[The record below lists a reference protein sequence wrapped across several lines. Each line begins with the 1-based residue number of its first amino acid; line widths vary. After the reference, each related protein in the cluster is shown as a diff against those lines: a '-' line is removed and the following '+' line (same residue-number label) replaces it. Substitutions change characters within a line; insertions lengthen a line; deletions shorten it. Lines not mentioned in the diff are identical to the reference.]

1 MVEHEALSLILA
13 IIIKTKTKTIQQTK
27 TGEEKQN
34 KKQVR
39 EDTEF
44 VLQS

>member
-13 IIIKTKTKTIQQTK
+13 IIKTKTKTIQQTK